1 MRVLAG
7 AADAAARDAEIN
19 GAPPRIEPLAENELS
34 FDALEYCRNLRRA
47 MGVPENGQIPEVTA
61 TMLRHPVLNAAQTDI
76 GIMLNA
82 RGTLADRERELAVLR
97 QAWITGSPY
106 EWGEHVD
113 IGKRLGLTAE
123 DIARITQGPDAPG
136 WSRHDAAILR
146 GTDELLAAYRIS
158 DETWAV
164 LAESWDDKQLLEFP
178 ILVGVY
184 AATAMQQN
192 SIGARLRASNPGLS
206 HR

>member
-1 MRVLAG
+1 MTVLAG
-7 AADAAARDAEIN
+7 APSAAARDAEIN
-19 GAPPRIEPLAENELS
+19 GSPPKIAPLAENELS
-34 FDALEYCRNLRRA
+34 FDALEYCRKLRLA

-61 TMLRHPVLNAAQTDI
+61 TMLRHPVLNEVQTDV

-82 RGTLADRERELAVLR
+82 RGTLSHRERELAVLR
-97 QAWITGSPY
+97 QAWVTGSPY

-113 IGKRLGLTAE
+113 IGKRLGLSAE
-123 DIARITQGPDAPG
+123 DIERITAGPDAPG
-136 WSRHDAAILR
+136 WSSHDAAILR
-146 GTDELLAAYRIS
+146 GVDELLSRYRIS
-158 DETWAV
+158 DATWAV

-192 SIGARLRASNPGLS
+192 SIGARLRPSNPGLT